1 MAKNDYLETK
11 KFSEINLNDT
21 FFDSL
26 RKDYEG
32 FNNWYTR
39 KADKG
44 EEAYVMYHENEL
56 SGFMY
61 LKDETETIQLELH
74 KLEKGR
80 RLKIGTFKLNS
91 RGTVLGE
98 RFLSRALRDAV
109 SAGHDR
115 AYVTVFEK
123 HVGIVKLFKKFGFEE
138 AGKTQ
143 SGELF
148 LGKRLKKISTNPYKN
163 FPRVL
168 VSDTVHS
175 LAIYPDYHTRLF
187 PDSKL
192 KTEKQHVVKDV
203 ALTNTISKTY
213 LTKIKNV
220 ESFKPGDTVF
230 IYRMSDK
237 TPKKYHSA
245 ITSVCTIIEVKKIE
259 DFIDYEVFL
268 NYIGKGTVFSEGELN
283 DFWVNKTYPIIVKM
297 IYNFPMIKKIILND
311 FSSIIELPMSENPY
325 WGSVDFS
332 DVSAFELLK
341 KGKVDE
347 SFIINKP

>member
-1 MAKNDYLETK
+1 MTKNDYLETK

-26 RKDYEG
+26 RKDYDG
-32 FNNWYTR
+32 FDDWYIR
-39 KADKG
+39 KAK
-44 EEAYVMYHENEL
+44 EAEKAYVMYHENKL

-61 LKDETETIQLELH
+61 LKDETQTIQLESYS
-74 KLEKGR
+74 LEKGR

-91 RGTVLGE
+91 RGTILGE

-109 SAGHDR
+109 NAGHDR

-123 HVGIVKLFKKFGFEE
+123 HGGIVKLFKKFGFEE

-175 LAIYPDYHTRLF
+175 LAIYPEYHTRLF

-192 KTEKQHVVKDV
+192 QTETQHVVKDI

-213 LTKIKNV
+213 LTKIKKA
-220 ESFKPGDTVF
+220 EDFKPGDTIF
-230 IYRMSDK
+230 IYRISNK
-237 TPKKYHSA
+237 IPRKYHSA
-245 ITSVCTIIEVKKIE
+245 ITSVCTLIEVKKI
-259 DFIDYEVFL
+259 DKFIDYEEFL
-268 NYIGKGTVFSEGELN
+268 NYIGKGTVFSEEELN
-283 DFWVNKTYPIIVKM
+283 DFWINKTYPIIIKM
-297 IYNFPMIKKIILND
+297 IYNFPMVKKIILNE
-311 FSSIIELPMSENPY
+311 FSNIIDLSISENPY

-341 KGKVDE
+341 KGQIDE